1 MREGKRTGS
10 RRVGILNSSI
20 VFSFCYQQTVSNE
33 RSTKTSLPFHGHI
46 LNQKRLKSGNECMSM
61 CVSGM
66 SLSWPHDSFTLGS
79 CQLAKRGFGKR
90 NVLSQKCA
98 EFFLNGFTVLHKIF

>member
-1 MREGKRTGS
+1 
-10 RRVGILNSSI
+10 
-20 VFSFCYQQTVSNE
+20 
-33 RSTKTSLPFHGHI
+33 
-46 LNQKRLKSGNECMSM
+46 M